1 MLDPSHLD
9 LNQPFI
15 SALWLELHPA
25 PLEPSLQCAQCQ
37 IMLLTKFAPPKSTGF
52 EFPHQSLNFLAASPL
67 PDANLY
73 NFRHPDTASKKR
85 RLR

>member
-1 MLDPSHLD
+1 
-9 LNQPFI
+9 
-15 SALWLELHPA
+15 
-25 PLEPSLQCAQCQ
+25 
-37 IMLLTKFAPPKSTGF
+37 MLLTEFAPPKSTGF